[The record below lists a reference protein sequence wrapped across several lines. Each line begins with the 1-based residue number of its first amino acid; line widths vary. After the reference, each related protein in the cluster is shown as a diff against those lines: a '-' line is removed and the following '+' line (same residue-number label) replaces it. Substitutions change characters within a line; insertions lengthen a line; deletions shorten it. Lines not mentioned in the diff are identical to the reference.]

1 MEGGEEAVRIW
12 VLVFFLYVS
21 CRVSRF
27 RFFFWTLVLMMIE
40 KKSYLK
46 TACMFKGEGGG
57 G

>member
-12 VLVFFLYVS
+12 VLVFFLVGFLGS
-21 CRVSRF
+21 VF
-27 RFFFWTLVLMMIE
+27 FFFWTLVLMMIE

>member
-27 RFFFWTLVLMMIE
+27 RFFFLD
-40 KKSYLK
+40 
-46 TACMFKGEGGG
+46 ACIDDD
-57 G
+57 

>member
-40 KKSYLK
+40 KKELFEN
-46 TACMFKGEGGG
+46 CMHV
-57 G
+57 

>member
-1 MEGGEEAVRIW
+1 MGSG
-12 VLVFFLYVS
+12 FLSLCFLSGFSVP
-21 CRVSRF
+21 
-27 RFFFWTLVLMMIE
+27 FFFWTLVLMMIE